1 MTITSS
7 LMFLY
12 IFGESGLLC
21 GGHSKLLS
29 TYHEDFLNFQKKRVY
44 NIVFSFLQRKSGL
57 PRAPNLQKFS
67 IFFTPFLLFT
77 YILAADSYHTLL
89 LEKSE
94 RI

>member
-29 TYHEDFLNFQKKRVY
+29 TYHEDFLNFQKKESTISFFPSCKENLGYQERR
-44 NIVFSFLQRKSGL
+44 IFKSFL
-57 PRAPNLQKFS
+57 F
-67 IFFTPFLLFT
+67 FFTPFLLFT